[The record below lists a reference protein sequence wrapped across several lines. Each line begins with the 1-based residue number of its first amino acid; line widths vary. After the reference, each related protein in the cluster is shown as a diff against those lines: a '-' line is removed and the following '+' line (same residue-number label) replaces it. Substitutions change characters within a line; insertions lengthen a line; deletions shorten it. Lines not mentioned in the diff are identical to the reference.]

1 MTVSSFD
8 SGSSDVNG
16 VLDFVDSRR
25 ELILAADESASDFIR
40 NIAAEF
46 AVDFDEDTQAMAIDH
61 LNFAEGD
68 HTLIASDGFIQSNV
82 IIGTSRSVYAANSLV
97 LKMPSASPSAYYANW
112 VSHHSSF
119 SFAGDEQFVTELS
132 KMGFHESGF

>member
-1 MTVSSFD
+1 MSSFD

-46 AVDFDEDTQAMAIDH
+46 AVDFDEVCSQC
-61 LNFAEGD
+61 
-68 HTLIASDGFIQSNV
+68 
-82 IIGTSRSVYAANSLV
+82 
-97 LKMPSASPSAYYANW
+97 
-112 VSHHSSF
+112 
-119 SFAGDEQFVTELS
+119 
-132 KMGFHESGF
+132 